1 MSVPAMQ
8 AQAGRAAGRI
18 PSGITAEYD
27 AAVSRT
33 GETAALILA
42 KRRISLLLSLT
53 PEQVQRVTEQRYREL
68 V

>member
-1 MSVPAMQ
+1 MALPAGLQ
-8 AQAGRAAGRI
+8 R
-18 PSGITAEYD
+18 EYD
-27 AAVSRT
+27 AAVLRT

>member
-1 MSVPAMQ
+1 MSASGEMRPLPAGLQ
-8 AQAGRAAGRI
+8 R
-18 PSGITAEYD
+18 EYD

-53 PEQVQRVTEQRYREL
+53 PEQVQRVTAEIYQRT

>member
-1 MSVPAMQ
+1 MALPAGLQ
-8 AQAGRAAGRI
+8 R
-18 PSGITAEYD
+18 EYD
-27 AAVSRT
+27 AAVLRT

-53 PEQVQRVTEQRYREL
+53 PEQVQRVTAEIYQRT

>member
-1 MSVPAMQ
+1 MSTSGDMRPLPAGLQ
-8 AQAGRAAGRI
+8 R
-18 PSGITAEYD
+18 EYD
-27 AAVSRT
+27 AAVQRT

-42 KRRISLLLSLT
+42 QRRISLLLSLT